1 MRKRSL
7 AGTPFAH
14 RGAGFTHTRSGERGR
29 TARSFRPSRAAGRGF
44 AATVSAFLL
53 ALGFVAVM
61 SPSASAT
68 STNNCA
74 WSENASTT
82 CLDVYGSGLNVAWVE
97 VTNVGGRTTIC
108 NYKVRF
114 WGTGGYWE
122 SPLQNRCVP
131 GAAWVSMTIG
141 HNFPDGSLVYG
152 QFYANGHWMTGSPA
166 TRIHG

>member
-1 MRKRSL
+1 MPSS
-7 AGTPFAH
+7 PFRAH
-14 RGAGFTHTRSGERGR
+14 RPDRARPDRPLPGR
-29 TARSFRPSRAAGRGF
+29 FRAGRSRRAGGLLRRGT
-44 AATVSAFLL
+44 AALL
-53 ALGFVAVM
+53 AAVTAGALLLATA
-61 SPSASAT
+61 PSANAT

-82 CLDVYGSGLNVAWVE
+82 CLDVYGSGLNVVWVE
-97 VTNVGGRTTIC
+97 VTNVGGKVTIC

-122 SPLQNRCVP
+122 SPMQNRCVP

-152 QFYANGHWMTGSPA
+152 QFYANGHWLTGSPA
-166 TRIHG
+166 TRIHR

>member
-1 MRKRSL
+1 MKKHPRI
-7 AGTPFAH
+7 GTLFAH
-14 RGAGFTHTRSGERGR
+14 GRGGLVPADLSERCRTSPALRSTRAVGR
-29 TARSFRPSRAAGRGF
+29 TLAS
-44 AATVSAFLL
+44 TVLAFLL
-53 ALGFVAVM
+53 ALGFMTVL

-97 VTNVGGRTTIC
+97 VTNAGGKTTIC

-122 SPLQNRCVP
+122 SPMQNRCVP

-152 QFYANGHWMTGSPA
+152 QFYTNGHWLTGSPA
-166 TRIHG
+166 TRIHR